1 MDMII
6 VAVGFLVTIILLIV
20 VFIWQLKINRQL
32 DTLFDIVDELDSKLL
47 MLSSTNRSRGRTS
60 ARSSARPARSVED
73 EDFEEEFE

>member
-1 MDMII
+1 METII
-6 VAVGFLVTIILLIV
+6 VAVGILLMIILLIV

-60 ARSSARPARSVED
+60 ARTARPARSVED